1 MIALEWARFILAA
14 LLMTAGLMTLL
25 ASTVGLFR
33 FHYVL
38 NRIHAAAK
46 CDAFAVLLIFSSLM
60 VILGRDIGSLKLI
73 LIVVFLWIANPVSAH
88 LIARLEVATNPKF
101 TEECEVKPYDPD

>member
-1 MIALEWARFILAA
+1 MIVLEWARFTLAA
-14 LLMTAGLMTLL
+14 LLMIAGLLTMFATII
-25 ASTVGLFR
+25 GLFR

-46 CDAFAVLLIFSSLM
+46 CDTFGVLLIFSSLM
-60 VILGRDIGSLKLI
+60 VIFGWDIASLKLI
-73 LIVVFLWIANPVSAH
+73 LIIVFLWIANPVSAH

-101 TEECEVKPYDPD
+101 TEECEVIPYDAD

>member
-1 MIALEWARFILAA
+1 
-14 LLMTAGLMTLL
+14 
-25 ASTVGLFR
+25 VGLFR

-46 CDAFAVLLIFSSLM
+46 CDTFGILLTFSSLI
-60 VILGRDIGSLKLI
+60 VVFGWDIASLKLI
-73 LIVVFLWIANPVSAH
+73 LIIIFLWISNPVAAH

-101 TEECEVKPYDPD
+101 TEECEVMPYGAG